1 MGTLILTVLGIAVAL
16 PVVTSMCYAY
26 DGMSTWKGFKFG
38 LILSASI
45 LGALLVI
52 GNIILVMGGA
62 N

>member
-1 MGTLILTVLGIAVAL
+1 MGTLILTVFSIAVAL
-16 PVVTSMCYAY
+16 PVVTSVCYAY

-62 N
+62 Y